1 MRRCLPLG
9 EKLEAEL
16 AEEKSSDI
24 RNDGSIVGKSVVRVD
39 AWDKVSGKAQY
50 VDDIPFPGC
59 WYGGTVRSDVPH
71 GKIVGIRQDPSFD
84 WSKVVFVTAKDLPG
98 PNEVAMV
105 RRDMPILAKEIVNY
119 VSEPIALIAA
129 PSKALL
135 KAALKAVKVEIEPI
149 EPVFTIE
156 EALSGE
162 NIIWGE
168 DNVLAK
174 FEVNKGNA
182 EEAFNEADII
192 IEETYR
198 TGHQEQLYLEP
209 QGMVAL
215 PRDDGGIEVIGSLQ
229 CPYYIHSAM
238 THAFML
244 PPEKVVIKQAVT
256 GGGFGGKEDFPSL
269 LAIHAAVLAL
279 KAKRPV
285 KIIYDR
291 AEDMVSTTK
300 RHPSR
305 IRHRT
310 GVKKDGTIVAQDI
323 DLVLDGGAYT
333 TLSIVVLQRS
343 LLHATGCYNIPN
355 AHVSAK
361 VVATNTPPNGAFR
374 GFGAPQSIFAMER
387 QMDKIARTL
396 GLSPV
401 EVRRKNLLRIGDAF
415 PFGQAVEDGGARL
428 VFERALAISEYER
441 KRAEYSR
448 DRDPKRRGIGLS
460 LFLHGGGFTGS
471 GEQAIDGKV
480 KLKLTSERVE
490 LYVSSVDMGQGAATV
505 LTQITAQGL
514 QIPFE
519 RVRYM
524 SPDTSKAPDSGP
536 TVASRTTM
544 IVGKIVLRGA
554 EKLIKRLKKYVS
566 DYFDVPVEE
575 VTYSKGVFQRNGVSV
590 VEFFEAA
597 RGYEKKHGPLEVIGD
612 YLHPAELYWDDDR
625 CQGDAYQGYAWG
637 ANVLEVEVD
646 TDTWEVRPLRDTVV
660 VDVGTAVNPLLAVG
674 QVEGG
679 SLQGLG
685 YGYLE
690 VIEVEGGK
698 YKNDRLSNYIIPTS
712 VDCPDFFVELTE
724 VPCSRG
730 AFGAKGLGEM
740 PLSGGGPAVAAA
752 IEHATGLFSNKLPI
766 TGEVLTALE
775 QKGDERRS

>member
-1 MRRCLPLG
+1 MA
-9 EKLEAEL
+9 EKLKVTPT
-16 AEEKSSDI
+16 EKEFREVI
-24 RNDGSIVGKSVVRVD
+24 GKSVVRVD
-39 AWDKVSGKAQY
+39 AWDKVMGKAEY
-50 VDDIPFPGC
+50 IDDCPIPGC

-71 GKIVGIRQDPSFD
+71 GRIVSIRQDPSFD

-105 RRDMPILAKEIVNY
+105 RRDMPILAENIVNY
-119 VSEPIALIAA
+119 VSEPIALVAA
-129 PSKALL
+129 PTKSLL
-135 KAALKAVKVEIEPI
+135 RAALKAVKVEIEPI
-149 EPVFTIE
+149 EPVLTIE

-174 FEVNKGNA
+174 FEVKRGDVD
-182 EEAFNEADII
+182 EAFKEADII
-192 IEETYR
+192 IEETYK

-215 PRDDGGIEVIGSLQ
+215 PRDDGGVEVIGSLQ
-229 CPYYIHSAM
+229 CPYYIHGAM
-238 THAFML
+238 THALKL
-244 PPEKVVIKQAVT
+244 PPHKVVIKQAVT

-310 GVKKDGTIVAQDI
+310 GVKKDGTIVAQDV

-343 LLHATGCYNIPN
+343 LLHATGCYNIP
-355 AHVSAK
+355 SARILARA
-361 VVATNTPPNGAFR
+361 VATNTPPNGAFR
-374 GFGAPQSIFAMER
+374 GFGAPQSIFAIER
-387 QMDKIARTL
+387 QIDKIARTL
-396 GLSPV
+396 GLNPI
-401 EVRRKNLLRIGDAF
+401 EVRRKNLLKSGDAF
-415 PFGQAVEDGGARL
+415 PFGQRVEDNGARL

-441 KRAEYSR
+441 KRAEYSK
-448 DRDPKRRGIGLS
+448 DQGPKKRGIGLS
-460 LFLHGGGFTGS
+460 LFLHGGGFTGA
-471 GEQAIDGKV
+471 GEQKINGKI
-480 KLKLTSERVE
+480 KLFVAKESVE
-490 LYVSSVDMGQGAATV
+490 LHVSNVEMGQGAATV
-505 LTQITAQGL
+505 LTQIAAQGL

-519 RVRYM
+519 KVRYCQ
-524 SPDTSKAPDSGP
+524 PDTSKAPDSGP

-544 IVGKIVLRGA
+544 IVGKIVLRGT
-554 EKLIKRLKKYVS
+554 EKLIMQLKEYVS
-566 DYFDVPVEE
+566 RHFDVSLEDINYARG
-575 VTYSKGVFQRNGVSV
+575 T
-590 VEFFEAA
+590 FFENGTPLADFFEIA
-597 RGYEKKHGPLEVIGD
+597 RRIEEERGPLEVIGD
-612 YLHPAELYWDDDR
+612 YVHPPELNWDDEK

-660 VDVGTAVNPLLAVG
+660 VDVGTAVNPLLALG

-690 VIEVEGGK
+690 AIEMEGGR
-698 YKNDRLSNYIIPTS
+698 YRNNRLASYAIPTS
-712 VDCPDFFVELTE
+712 VDCPDFFVELME
-724 VPCSRG
+724 IPCSRG

-740 PLSGGGPAVAAA
+740 PLSGGGPAVASA
-752 IEHATGLFSNKLPI
+752 IEHATGLFPTRLPV
-766 TGEVLTALE
+766 TGEILTSLE
-775 QKGDERRS
+775 QEGDERRS

>member
-1 MRRCLPLG
+1 MEGSCCPLMEQLKSEST
-9 EKLEAEL
+9 EKEFL
-16 AEEKSSDI
+16 
-24 RNDGSIVGKSVVRVD
+24 GVVGKSVTRVD
-39 AWDKVSGKAQY
+39 AWDKVTGRAQY
-50 VDDIPFPGC
+50 IDDIPFPGC
-59 WYGGTVRSDVPH
+59 WYGGTVRSDVPR

-105 RRDMPILAKEIVNY
+105 RCDMPILAEDIVNY
-119 VSEPIALIAA
+119 VSEPIALVAA
-129 PSKALL
+129 PTKALL
-135 KAALKAVKVEIEPI
+135 KAALKAVKVEIEPL
-149 EPVFTIE
+149 EPVLSIE
-156 EALSGE
+156 EALEGK
-162 NIIWGE
+162 NVIWGD

-174 FEVNKGNA
+174 FEVKRGDVD
-182 EEAFNEADII
+182 EAFKEADII

-215 PRDDGGIEVIGSLQ
+215 PRDDGGVEVVGSLQ
-229 CPYYIHSAM
+229 CPYYIHGAM
-238 THAFML
+238 THALNL
-244 PPEKVVIKQAVT
+244 PPDKVVIKQAVT

-279 KAKRPV
+279 KVKRPV

-300 RHPSR
+300 RHPSK

-323 DLVLDGGAYT
+323 DLILDGGAYT

-355 AHVSAK
+355 ARILARA
-361 VVATNTPPNGAFR
+361 VATNTPPNGAFR

-396 GLSPV
+396 GLSPI
-401 EVRRKNLLRIGDAF
+401 EVRRKNLLKSGDAF
-415 PFGQAVEDGGARL
+415 PFGQRVEDDGARL

-441 KRAEYSR
+441 KRTEYSK
-448 DRDPKRRGIGLS
+448 DQGPKRRGIGVS

-471 GEQAIDGKV
+471 GEQRINGKI
-480 KLKLTSERVE
+480 KLRLTGDEVE
-490 LYVSSVDMGQGAATV
+490 LYVSNVDMGQGAATV
-505 LTQITAQGL
+505 LAQIAAQGL
-514 QIPFE
+514 KIPFE
-519 RVRYM
+519 KVRYCP
-524 SPDTSKAPDSGP
+524 PDTSKAPDSGP

-544 IVGKIVLRGA
+544 IVGKIVLRGT
-554 EKLIKRLKKYVS
+554 EKLIGRLKEHVS
-566 DYFDVPVEE
+566 RYFDVSLEDIAYE
-575 VTYSKGVFQRNGVSV
+575 NGVFLENGTPLAD
-590 VEFFEAA
+590 FFDIA
-597 RGYEKKHGPLEVIGD
+597 RRIEGESGPLEVMGN
-612 YLHPAELYWDDDR
+612 YVHPQGLSWDDEK

-660 VDVGTAVNPLLAVG
+660 VDVGTAINPLLAVG

-690 VIEVEGGK
+690 VIEMEGGR
-698 YKNDRLSNYIIPTS
+698 YRNNRLSNYAIPTS
-712 VDCPDFFVELTE
+712 VDCPDFFVELME
-724 VPCSRG
+724 IPCSRG

-740 PLSGGGPAVAAA
+740 PLNGGGPAVAAA
-752 IEHATGLFSNKLPI
+752 IEHATGLFANRLPV